1 MNYEFHPEALAE
13 YEAAIAYYAEHD
25 PGVARHEKSGSN
37 GLRKEGAKLEDL

>member
-25 PGVARHEKSGSN
+25 PGVARRFVAGP
-37 GLRKEGAKLEDL
+37 L